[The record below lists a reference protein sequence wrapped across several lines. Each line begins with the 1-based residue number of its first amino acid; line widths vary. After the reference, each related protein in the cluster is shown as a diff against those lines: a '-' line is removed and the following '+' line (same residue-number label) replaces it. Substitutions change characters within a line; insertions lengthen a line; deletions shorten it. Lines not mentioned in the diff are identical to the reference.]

1 MAMFDR
7 SVCPEDLLLLAKADH
22 MGRLGPGMRREAT
35 AEEYAE
41 MGGRLREMLTL
52 YKERMNQPY
61 VMGRDLIEAGVK
73 PSPLFADALAYAHK
87 LRLAGIP
94 KEEQLLQTLGYLRK
108 AQQKSGDKE

>member
-1 MAMFDR
+1 M
-7 SVCPEDLLLLAKADH
+7 
-22 MGRLGPGMRREAT
+22 
-35 AEEYAE
+35 
-41 MGGRLREMLTL
+41 
-52 YKERMNQPY
+52 
-61 VMGRDLIEAGVK
+61 K